1 MKNRITATVVA
12 ATLVAGSTV
21 TVSASAFA
29 DTAPPVRSNA
39 SGNESRA
46 ELIQNTEEFQ
56 ETARYSQEEVLQLLL
71 AGQGPIA
78 EANPELLDTLG
89 FSAEKPHTDEEALDQ
104 LISDY
109 LTYEKDFEEKVAV
122 PVRSGDPQKVEAALV
137 ALSESFMGFLDA
149 PADNTSNSSAASGWT
164 YQGVNVAIYANA
176 VGVVNVAGYTNAG
189 VATLALAT
197 LAVVTFYLEDEDAGQ
212 NGFEEQHVINE
223 LTEAMAN

>member
-1 MKNRITATVVA
+1 M
-12 ATLVAGSTV
+12 ST
-21 TVSASAFA
+21 SAFA
-29 DTAPPVRSNA
+29 DTTPPVNSNA

-46 ELIQNTEEFQ
+46 ELIQNTEEFR
-56 ETARYSQEEVLQLLL
+56 EAAHYSQEEILQLLL

-78 EANPELLDTLG
+78 EAHPDLLDTLG
-89 FSAEKPHTDEEALDQ
+89 FSPEKPHTDEEALDQ

-122 PVRSGDPQKVEAALV
+122 PVRTGDPQKVEAALV

-149 PADNTSNSSAASGWT
+149 SADNTGSSPTAAGWT

-197 LAVVTFYLEDEDAGQ
+197 LAVVTLYLEDEDASQ
-212 NGFEEQHVINE
+212 NGFEKQHVINE
-223 LTEAMAN
+223 LTEAMAS